1 MCTFCHPIN
10 LFLAIYTIEIP
21 TQAAKCIYK
30 DFNYTF
36 MYNKNWKEPN
46 YPSIR
51 GWLNKLTVY
60 SCNGIVHSHN
70 QQCLSTSKWNRG
82 KASFSRVKIGGVF
95 IKLFLL
101 HMKEVQR

>member
-1 MCTFCHPIN
+1 MF
-10 LFLAIYTIEIP
+10 AIDCVNVSIRILTIP
-21 TQAAKCIYK
+21 LCII
-30 DFNYTF
+30 
-36 MYNKNWKEPN
+36 KNWKEPN

-51 GWLNKLTVY
+51 GWLKKLTVY
-60 SCNGIVHSHN
+60 SCNGIVRSHN
-70 QQCLSTSKWNRG
+70 QQCLSTSKWNGG